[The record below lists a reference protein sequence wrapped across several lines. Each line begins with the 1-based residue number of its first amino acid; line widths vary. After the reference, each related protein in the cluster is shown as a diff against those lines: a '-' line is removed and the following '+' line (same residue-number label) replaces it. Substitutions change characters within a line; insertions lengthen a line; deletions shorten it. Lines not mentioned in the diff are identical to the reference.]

1 VVRQRL
7 HIKVGVLFFL
17 FVMYDVNSKGID
29 VNFIFIPIILLLTII
44 GSILPDV
51 IEPSKNKFHRK
62 FFHSVLLLMIIFVFI
77 IMTYK
82 KLIIS
87 GNFDNPIL
95 ACYFFIGCGYVSHL
109 VMDSITRNGLPLTGL

>member
-1 VVRQRL
+1 MVRQRL

-51 IEPSKNKFHRK
+51 IEPPRNKFHRK
-62 FFHSVLLLMIIFVFI
+62 FFHSIFLLMIIFVFI

-82 KLIIS
+82 KLIS

-95 ACYFFIGCGYVSHL
+95 VCYFFIGCGYVSHL
-109 VMDSITRNGLPLTGL
+109 LMDVITRNGLPLTGL

>member
-1 VVRQRL
+1 MVRQRL